1 METKG
6 LGAGSYPE
14 PKEQNMKEIK
24 VKLTVEYTTVLEVP
38 SKWDDERIEQDVL
51 ENMDDYIFNATMDN
65 WEVEINEQS

>member
-1 METKG
+1 MNIETQE

-14 PKEQNMKEIK
+14 PKEDNMKEIK

-38 SKWDDERIEQDVL
+38 SKWDNERIEQDVL

-65 WEVEINEQS
+65 WEVEIDG